1 MVSSLF
7 SSESNPGLLLHEWTK
22 NVRDGRALGR
32 PEPAGQHRRE
42 RSWAE
47 RLFARALPSEDFAPA
62 QERPADARQTTLQT
76 FANRQSVRRYSKEPL
91 KREQVAQLLSL
102 CFPEGEGRP
111 VYTEATA
118 APHGLRPS
126 APANAACKLLPLVSN
141 VTGLAGGAYYY
152 DERRRQLKQL
162 RQEQTSSALQEFC
175 YQAEFRHAPLLL
187 LVVGSLAESLALHG
201 DRGYRIMMVEAG
213 AMLQRLYMAA
223 SHLNLAG
230 CATGSIVQER
240 LGAWLGLD
248 GYEATVLIGFA
259 VGLPQAEES

>member
-22 NVRDGRALGR
+22 NVRDGRVPAR
-32 PEPAGQHRRE
+32 PEPAGQQRRE

-91 KREQVAQLLSL
+91 TREQVAQLLSL
-102 CFPEGEGRP
+102 CFPDGRGRP
-111 VYTEATA
+111 IHTEAA
-118 APHGLRPS
+118 APHELQTG
-126 APANAACKLLPLVSN
+126 APANTACKLFPLVSN
-141 VTGLAGGAYYY
+141 VTELAGGGYFY
-152 DERRRQLKQL
+152 DERRRQLKRI
-162 RQEQTSSALQEFC
+162 RQEPTSSALQEFC
-175 YQAEFRHAPLLL
+175 FQAEFLHAPVLL

-248 GYEATVLIGFA
+248 GYEATVLMGFA
-259 VGLPQAEES
+259 VGLPRAEEN